1 MNRVTTWLFG
11 GYTLLSVCGL
21 LLLKANISAGVAVAR
36 GEGGGLRPV
45 ALTATGAVCYVAGF
59 GLWLAI
65 LSRVPLSRAYPVAVG
80 LTLLFTTVAAVVLL
94 KEKAGIREGLGAV
107 AIFIGVCL
115 LAKD

>member
-1 MNRVTTWLFG
+1 MMRPTFWLFV

-21 LLLKANISAGVAVAR
+21 LLLKANVSTGVATLR
-36 GEGGGLRPV
+36 GQGGGLRPV
-45 ALTATGAVCYVAGF
+45 LLGAVGAVCYVAGF

-65 LSRVPLSRAYPVAVG
+65 LSKVPLSRAYPVAVG
-80 LTLLFTTVAAVVLL
+80 LTLACTTAAAVVLL
-94 KEKAGIREGLGAV
+94 KEKAGTREAVGVV